1 MPWALPVYLPG
12 EVPHMTVGLGGLSL
26 VVQVTRIWPEALV
39 TASRAFVGRFD
50 CLQHTVDG

>member
-1 MPWALPVYLPG
+1 VYLPG

-39 TASRAFVGRFD
+39 TASRACVGRFD